1 MREVNKDN
9 FQEIVIDSKKPVM
22 VDFWTEW
29 CGPCKVLSPILEEL
43 STEQSDFEIVSCNVD
58 ENAELT
64 KRFAIR
70 GIPTVLFF
78 NNGEMVDKNVGM
90 ASKSLFEAKISSLK

>member
-1 MREVNKDN
+1 MKEVNTNN
-9 FQEIVIDSKKPVM
+9 FEEIVIKSSKPVM
-22 VDFWTEW
+22 VDFWAEW
-29 CGPCKVLSPILEEL
+29 CGPCKMLSPILEEL
-43 STEQSDFEIVSCNVD
+43 STEQSDFEIVKCNVD

-78 NNGEMVDKNVGM
+78 NKGEMVDKNVGM
-90 ASKSLFEAKISSLK
+90 ASKSLFEAKIIALK